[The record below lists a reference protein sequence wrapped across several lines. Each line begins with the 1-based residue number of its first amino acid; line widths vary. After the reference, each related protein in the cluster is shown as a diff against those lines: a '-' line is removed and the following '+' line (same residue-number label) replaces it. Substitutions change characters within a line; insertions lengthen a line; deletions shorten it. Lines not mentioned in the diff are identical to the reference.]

1 MSRQSDDHVR
11 QTRRRPRLRTA
22 HRSPIVRVCLV
33 IVVILLGEVLLVA
46 GLPVKDR
53 DVMLGILAASA
64 LACSWWLVLV
74 LERTSRRKM
83 LRLGEEATAQAVANA
98 RRRRRGWRIVNDFHR
113 LGRVDVGQVL
123 VGPGGVYV
131 IESRWASKYYELG
144 ERSIVGIHGREPI
157 AQARDD
163 AQRVE
168 RLLRDGPD
176 RIEVTVQ
183 PMVVVWGPRALML
196 DAGWTT
202 VDGVLVCEG
211 RQEEQWLNR
220 LDDSRLDQPTVQ
232 RISEALTGLITSPV
246 DQPVNAPER

>member
-1 MSRQSDDHVR
+1 V
-11 QTRRRPRLRTA
+11 A
-22 HRSPIVRVCLV
+22 LV
-33 IVVILLGEVLLVA
+33 IAVILLGEVLLVV

-64 LACSWWLVLV
+64 LACCWWFVLV

-98 RRRRRGWRIVNDFHR
+98 RRRRTGWRIVSGFHR
-113 LGRVDVGQVL
+113 QGRVDVGQVL

-144 ERSIVGIHGREPI
+144 QKAIVGIHGREPI

-163 AQRVE
+163 AQQVE
-168 RLLRDGPD
+168 RLLRQSPD
-176 RIEVTVQ
+176 PIDVTVQ
-183 PMVVVWGPRALML
+183 PVVVVWGPRSLVL

-202 VDGVLVCEG
+202 LGGVLICEG
-211 RQEEQWLNR
+211 RQEERWLNR
-220 LDDSRLDQPTVQ
+220 LDGSKLDQPTVQ
-232 RISEALTGLITSPV
+232 RITETLTGMISRPD
-246 DQPVNAPER
+246 DQPVEAPER